1 MPQPKRSTR
10 STGARKPAAK
20 KSGAGRA
27 TAAKSTTKRAT
38 TPKRATAAKR
48 STAAKRPTARKATGT
63 RKRAAT
69 KPAPARAAEARSEER
84 IRELNER
91 IIEAGKEV
99 GTVALDAYESGLKS
113 IAKALESG
121 PGRSDVEW
129 VAQVANAQADI
140 LKEAVKR
147 VVPAARKALK

>member
-1 MPQPKRSTR
+1 MPQPKRSTSR

-20 KSGAGRA
+20 KSGTGRA
-27 TAAKSTTKRAT
+27 TAAKRGTARAT
-38 TPKRATAAKR
+38 TAKRA
-48 STAAKRPTARKATGT
+48 TARKATGT
-63 RKRAAT
+63 RKTATRKPAATRAAD
-69 KPAPARAAEARSEER
+69 ARAEER
-84 IRELNER
+84 IRELNDR

-99 GTVALDAYESGLKS
+99 GTAALDAYESGLKT